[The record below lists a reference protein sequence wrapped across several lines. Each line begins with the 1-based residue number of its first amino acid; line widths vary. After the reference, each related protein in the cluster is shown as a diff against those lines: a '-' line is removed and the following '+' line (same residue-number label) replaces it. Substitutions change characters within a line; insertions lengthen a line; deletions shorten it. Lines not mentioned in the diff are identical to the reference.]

1 MEESGTPG
9 ERTALVTGGTSGI
22 GMAVAEALLAAGCRV
37 VATGRSVGRL
47 DEMSKTYRD
56 RLHVIAADLS
66 GADAASGIVGAIP
79 AGWTLDVLIHAAGHD
94 AGGNVPFAEGDTTDM
109 NDKLAVNFTS
119 AALLIHALLPAFLLQ
134 GRGDVVTIG
143 SIVTRE
149 AAAGLS
155 FYGATKQALHGLMEG
170 LRLDYRDTGLR
181 FIELIPAVVRSGFAA
196 RRWQGDDQR
205 AEQFYANFRG
215 WLEPADVAR
224 AVVWALAQPPGVN
237 VDEILLRP
245 THR

>member
-1 MEESGTPG
+1 M
-9 ERTALVTGGTSGI
+9 I
-22 GMAVAEALLAAGCRV
+22 
-37 VATGRSVGRL
+37 
-47 DEMSKTYRD
+47 
-56 RLHVIAADLS
+56 
-66 GADAASGIVGAIP
+66 
-79 AGWTLDVLIHAAGHD
+79 
-94 AGGNVPFAEGDTTDM
+94 
-109 NDKLAVNFTS
+109 DKLAVSFTS
-119 AALLIHALLPAFLLQ
+119 AALLIHALLPAFLSQ

-181 FIELIPAVVRSGFAA
+181 FIELIPALVRSGFAA
-196 RRWQGDDQR
+196 HRWQGDDKR

-224 AVVWALAQPPGVN
+224 VVVWALAQPPCVN

-245 THR
+245 TYR